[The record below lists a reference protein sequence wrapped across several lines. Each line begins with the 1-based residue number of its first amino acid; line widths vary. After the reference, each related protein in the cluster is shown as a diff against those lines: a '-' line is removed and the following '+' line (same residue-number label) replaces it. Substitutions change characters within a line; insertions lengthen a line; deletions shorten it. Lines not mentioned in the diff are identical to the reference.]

1 MVLSIGG
8 LRTSRPGGGTM
19 GVRQRVTAAAAAL
32 AACGIAG
39 AAQAPRL
46 AALTAIAPGQWQLTD
61 ISGGTRTLCVP
72 DPRMLLQIEHGAA
85 QCSRFVI
92 ADDRRSATVH
102 YTCPGS
108 GHGRTTISVV
118 DAGQFRLQ
126 TQGMHDGAPFD
137 SDYEARRIGGCGGET
152 R

>member
-1 MVLSIGG
+1 M
-8 LRTSRPGGGTM
+8 M
-19 GVRQRVTAAAAAL
+19 GVRRRVMGAMTAL
-32 AACGIAG
+32 AACGTAG

-46 AALTAIAPGQWQLTD
+46 TALTAIAPGQWQLTET
-61 ISGGTRTLCVP
+61 GGGKQTLCVA
-72 DPRMLLQIEHGAA
+72 DARVLLQIEHRSA

-118 DAGQFRLQ
+118 DGDQFRLQ

-137 SDYEARRIGGCGGET
+137 TEYEGRRIGNCSATASGGGA

>member
-1 MVLSIGG
+1 
-8 LRTSRPGGGTM
+8 M
-19 GVRQRVTAAAAAL
+19 GAAFAL
-32 AACGIAG
+32 LACSVAG

-46 AALTAIAPGQWQLTD
+46 AALSAITPGQWQLTET
-61 ISGGTRTLCVP
+61 GGAARSICVP
-72 DPRMLLQIEHGAA
+72 DPLMLLQIEHGAA

-118 DAGQFRLQ
+118 DGDQFHLQ
-126 TQGMHDGAPFD
+126 TQGIHDGAPFD
-137 SDYEARRIGGCGGET
+137 TDYEARRIGACAGGA